1 MVNYIS
7 ENRKV
12 LVTRNNGINKNLL
25 CLEYDVE
32 ASLDFQIVDSNNQL
46 VHIDDNLSGL
56 YLAVG
61 LKLGEP
67 SRDLL
72 ALSKDYTISNDTI
85 HFSLQTYTENWL
97 NRVRKAST
105 EAYFELG
112 QMSLNQKRVIARD
125 YCYVWP
131 RCYIEGLSPQ
141 QIDTQNFYNKT
152 EVNELVDAAEA
163 ELKNYA
169 DGQDA
174 ATLASATAY
183 TDEQI
188 ASIDLSEYATD
199 ADLQAAK
206 TELDGKIAL
215 KQDKITSE
223 NKLPYSLIS
232 NTPTIPTKTS
242 ELTNDSGY
250 QTAQDVQNAISGKAD
265 TSALTAHTSD
275 TEIHT
280 TALEKA
286 AWNAKAEVSDIPTD
300 NAQLTNGAG
309 YQTAQDVQNAIS
321 GKAET
326 SYVDTELAKKQ
337 DKITAENKLDYALLS
352 GTPTIPTTVSQ
363 LTNDSGYQ
371 TASDVETA
379 ISGKQ
384 DEITANNKLDFAM
397 LSGVPEDNPAL
408 VPIELKTVASD
419 CVYEVDFTGKAIQK
433 YDLASATGG
442 SNSIEIQ
449 FTNLANVP
457 NGVAP
462 TTELQIP
469 VTEDDVSTITLPV
482 GTQVVEMPDTLAYT
496 SGKIA
501 YHDIVFRAE
510 KDVNDDMVVYC
521 NYAYKFEE
529 EEAV

>member
-1 MVNYIS
+1 MMHYI
-7 ENRKV
+7 NIDKKR
-12 LVTRNNGINKNLL
+12 LCGRNNN
-25 CLEYDVE
+25 
-32 ASLDFQIVDSNNQL
+32 QISPILFDAATEEPLQLQFITSNNQI
-46 VHIDDNLSGL
+46 VHLNPDELSGL
-56 YLAVG
+56 YLAG
-61 LKLGEP
+61 NTKAAEP
-67 SRDLL
+67 AYDLL
-72 ALSKDYTISNDTI
+72 FLSKDYTIENDVLT
-85 HFSLQTYTENWL
+85 FAYSTYTKNFL
-97 NRVRKAST
+97 RKIT
-105 EAYFELG
+105 KRNQEILIEIG
-112 QMSLNQKRVIARD
+112 QIALEKKTLLLRD
-125 YCYVWP
+125 YALANP
-131 RCYIEGLSPQ
+131 RVYIEGSAPEDVDWSDYYTKEETQELLAQNLSSAQ
-141 QIDTQNFYNKT
+141 
-152 EVNELVDAAEA
+152 A
-163 ELKNYA
+163 YA
-169 DGQDA
+169 DSQDA

-183 TDEQI
+183 TDEKI
-188 ASIDLSEYATD
+188 AEIDLSEYVTD
-199 ADLQAAK
+199 EELEAAK
-206 TELDGKIAL
+206 AELEGDIAL
-215 KQDKITSE
+215 KADESDLQLVSGEVD
-223 NKLPYSLIS
+223 SL
-232 NTPTIPTKTS
+232 
-242 ELTNDSGY
+242 
-250 QTAQDVQNAISGKAD
+250 AQDITGKADKADVDIISGKVDGHIADTTIHVTAADKTAWNGKLDPSALNGYATEQYVNGQVSGKAD
-265 TSALTAHTSD
+265 QSALTAHTSD

-286 AWNAKAEVSDIPTD
+286 AWDAK
-300 NAQLTNGAG
+300 
-309 YQTAQDVQNAIS
+309 QNAI
-321 GKAET
+321 
-326 SYVDTELAKKQ
+326 
-337 DKITAENKLDYALLS
+337 TADNKLDYTLLS

-408 VPIELKTVASD
+408 VPIELKTATSD

-433 YDLASATGG
+433 YDLASATAG

-457 NGVAP
+457 SGVAP

>member
-1 MVNYIS
+1 MINYIS
-7 ENRKV
+7 QDRKV
-12 LVTRNNGINKNLL
+12 FITRNNGIMKQPL

-32 ASLDFQIVDSNNQL
+32 ASLDFQIIDKNNQI

-72 ALSKDYTISNDTI
+72 ALSKNYTISNDTI

-112 QMSLNQKRVIARD
+112 QMSLNQKRVIGRD
-125 YCYVWP
+125 YCFVWP

-141 QIDTQNFYNKT
+141 QIDTSDFYNKT
-152 EVNELVDAAEA
+152 ETQELLAQNLSSAQA
-163 ELKNYA
+163 YA

-183 TDEQI
+183 TDEKI
-188 ASIDLSEYATD
+188 AEIDLSEYVTD
-199 ADLQAAK
+199 EELEAAK
-206 TELDGKIAL
+206 AELEGDIAL
-215 KQDKITSE
+215 KADESDLQLVSGEVD
-223 NKLPYSLIS
+223 SL
-232 NTPTIPTKTS
+232 
-242 ELTNDSGY
+242 
-250 QTAQDVQNAISGKAD
+250 AQDITGKAD
-265 TSALTAHTSD
+265 KADVDIISGTVDGHIADTTIHVTAADKT
-275 TEIHT
+275 
-280 TALEKA
+280 

-300 NAQLTNGAG
+300 NDQLTNGAG

-408 VPIELKTVASD
+408 VPIELKTATSD

-433 YDLASATGG
+433 YDLASATAG

-457 NGVAP
+457 SGVAP

-529 EEAV
+529 EKAV